1 MIRLPLAYLYKGAA
15 LEQFVFI
22 LVLLLIGIALQKM
35 DAPVDFAKSLNFFV
49 IYVSLPATVLI
60 QVPKIHLDISA
71 LGVILIPWILVPIVV
86 AIVIAMTKNHPPH
99 VRAALLLVMPLGNTS
114 FVGIPI
120 VHTLLG
126 EEAIPYV
133 LMYDQFGSFLI
144 LSLYGSAIIARY
156 ETGRIHK
163 QHIAKKLLLF
173 PPFVF
178 LIFALIFGKMP
189 HSAQPYIQQLSST
202 LVPLALISVG
212 YSLQFRGEI
221 DYPLL
226 SKALMVKLIV
236 MPFFAFGFLYAMGV
250 EPLALKTAVLESGMP
265 SMITAGA
272 LAIAAGF
279 APALSAALVGYGILV
294 SLVTLP
300 LIAYLMERLF

>member
-1 MIRLPLAYLYKGAA
+1 M
-15 LEQFVFI
+15 EQFIFI
-22 LVLLLIGIALQKM
+22 IALLLIGIVLQKM
-35 DAPVDFAKSLNFFV
+35 DAPADFSKSLNFFV

-60 QVPKIHLDISA
+60 QVPKIHLDFSA
-71 LGVILIPWILVPIVV
+71 LGVILIPWILVPIVA
-86 AIVIAMTKNHPPH
+86 AIVIAMTRNHPPH

-133 LMYDQFGSFLI
+133 LMYDQFGTFLI
-144 LSLYGSAIIARY
+144 LSLYGAAVIARY
-156 ETGRIHK
+156 ETGGFHK
-163 QHIAKKLLLF
+163 RLILKKLLFF
-173 PPFVF
+173 PPFIF
-178 LIFALIFGKMP
+178 LIFALAFGEMP
-189 HSAQPYIQQLSST
+189 SSAQPYLQLLSST
-202 LVPLALISVG
+202 LVPLALVSVG
-212 YSLQFRGEI
+212 YSLRFGGEI
-221 DYPLL
+221 DYPLFT
-226 SKALMVKLIV
+226 KALTLKLIA
-236 MPFFAFGFLYAMGV
+236 MPLIAFGFLFAMGV

-294 SLVTLP
+294 SLITLP
-300 LIAYLMERLF
+300 LIAYFIEKFV

>member
-1 MIRLPLAYLYKGAA
+1 M
-15 LEQFVFI
+15 EQFVFI
-22 LVLLLIGIALQKM
+22 LALLLIGVLLQK
-35 DAPVDFAKSLNFFV
+35 APAPADFSKSLNFFV
-49 IYVSLPATVLI
+49 IYVSLPATVLL
-60 QVPKIHLDISA
+60 QVPKISFDFSA
-71 LGVILIPWILVPIVV
+71 LGVILIPWLLLP
-86 AIVIAMTKNHPPH
+86 IVIALVVAMTRNHPPH

-120 VHTLLG
+120 VQTLLG

-133 LMYDQFGSFLI
+133 LMYDQFGTFLI
-144 LSLYGSAIIARY
+144 LSLYGAAVIARY
-156 ETGRIHK
+156 ETGTFHK
-163 QHIAKKLLLF
+163 RLIVKKLLLF

-178 LIFALIFGKMP
+178 LVFALLFGDMP
-189 HSAQPYIQQLSST
+189 VFAQPYLKLLSST

-212 YSLQFRGEI
+212 YSLKFGGEI
-221 DYPLL
+221 DYPLFA
-226 SKALMVKLIV
+226 KALGLKLLV
-236 MPFFAFGFLYAMGV
+236 MPLIAFGILFAMGSD
-250 EPLALKTAVLESGMP
+250 PLALKTAVLESGMP

-300 LIAYLMERLF
+300 LIAYLMERFL

>member
-1 MIRLPLAYLYKGAA
+1 M
-15 LEQFVFI
+15 EQFAFI
-22 LVLLLIGIALQKM
+22 IALLAIGILLQKAN
-35 DAPVDFAKSLNFFV
+35 APVDFAKSLNFFV

-60 QVPKIHLDISA
+60 QVPKIHFDLSA
-71 LGVILIPWILVPIVV
+71 IGVIITPWLLVPIVMG
-86 AIVIAMTKNHPPH
+86 IVMMMTRHHPPH

-133 LMYDQFGSFLI
+133 LMYDQFGTFLI
-144 LSLYGSAIIARY
+144 LSLYSAAIIARY
-156 ETGRIHK
+156 ETGAFHK
-163 QHIAKKLLLF
+163 RLIIKKMLVF
-173 PPFVF
+173 PPFIF
-178 LIFALIFGKMP
+178 LLFALVFGQMP
-189 HSAQPYIQQLSST
+189 FGMQSYLQILSST
-202 LVPLALISVG
+202 LVPLALVSVG
-212 YSLQFRGEI
+212 YSMKFGGEV
-221 DYPLL
+221 DYALFSQSLVLKLIIMPLL
-226 SKALMVKLIV
+226 
-236 MPFFAFGFLYAMGV
+236 AFGILIAMGT

-279 APALSAALVGYGILV
+279 APALSAALVGYGIIV

-300 LIAYLMERLF
+300 IITYLLDKVY